1 MARWLDLIEQGSRRR
16 RGERMAKLTRR
27 QVLQCGAGIV
37 AAVSTGEFLLPSSAR
52 ASQPAAGPTPFPPP
66 ETNAIR
72 IACFGCDAPIMAA
85 ERYLRQEGFTDIE
98 ITGETSPPEFEAA
111 LVSGK
116 VHMGPMDPPQ
126 FVSSVQRGQGIVGLG
141 SLHPGCLE
149 IWAQAGIGSLTD
161 LRGRTIVVGS
171 KAIND
176 PPYSYIALVLKYAG
190 VDPQEVNFVAQS
202 GVNPINLYLGG
213 KNDAVRVGAER
224 APALKANPANK
235 GHMVHS
241 QLMDD
246 PWSKLACCIL
256 VTTQDWYRANPVA
269 AKRAIRAIFRAA
281 DFQPDDRADAV
292 MPLTDRGFFGGP
304 SNFNN
309 VLAAADMVPAN
320 WRDLDTEKT
329 VRFYGKLLADVR
341 LLTKS
346 VDEVARA
353 LDLRI
358 LGELRTELKKY

>member
-1 MARWLDLIEQGSRRR
+1 MEIWSRQTG
-16 RGERMAKLTRR
+16 GERIAKLTRR
-27 QVLQCGAGIV
+27 EILRCGASI
-37 AAVSTGEFLLPSSAR
+37 ATAISTGELLFP
-52 ASQPAAGPTPFPPP
+52 ASTLAATPTPLPPP
-66 ETNAIR
+66 ETNTIR

-98 ITGETSPPEFEAA
+98 ITGATSPPEFESA
-111 LVSGK
+111 LASGK
-116 VHMGPMDPPQ
+116 VHLGPMDPPQ
-126 FVSSVQRGQGIVGLG
+126 FASNVQRGQAVVGFG

-149 IWAQAGIGSLTD
+149 IWAHEGIGSLTD

-171 KAIND
+171 KAISD
-176 PPYSYIALVLKYAG
+176 PPYSYISIVLKYAG
-190 VDPQEVNFVAQS
+190 VDPKEVNFVAQT
-202 GVNPINLYLGG
+202 GANPVNLYLEG
-213 KNDAVRVGAER
+213 KNDAVRVGADR

-256 VTTQDWYRANPVA
+256 VTTQDWYHSNPVA

-292 MPLTDRGFFGGP
+292 KPLTDKGFFGGA
-304 SNFNN
+304 SNFDN

-329 VRFYGKLLADVR
+329 VRFYGKLLTDVG

-346 VDEVARA
+346 VDEVAKA

-358 LGELRTELKKY
+358 FNELRTELKKY